1 MDGQLDT
8 FESLGKGT
16 PFVALM
22 RAIIEHIRLFEDF
35 DDSEIE
41 MVAQYLDCYR
51 VPAGTEVIHEGEQ
64 GDFMLLLLDGNM
76 EITRRGSDGFPVK
89 IGHAGPGKTL
99 GEMSLIDGEPR
110 FASCIARSECV
121 FGILNR
127 TGLTQIIADQ
137 PRLGVKLMMQL
148 LLLLNQRLRL
158 VSAELVRNRSI
169 PGSGT
174 ERPPLA

>member
-1 MDGQLDT
+1 MDSRLAH
-8 FESLGKGT
+8 FESLGNGT

-22 RAIIEHIRLFEDF
+22 RAIIEHIRLFDDF
-35 DDSEIE
+35 DEAEIAT
-41 MVAQYLDCYR
+41 VALYLDCYR
-51 VPAGTEVIHEGEQ
+51 VPPGTEVILEGEQ
-64 GDFMLLLLDGNM
+64 GDFMLLLLDGSM
-76 EITRRGSDGFPVK
+76 DILRRGSDGLPVR

-110 FASCIARSECV
+110 FASCIARGECV
-121 FGILNR
+121 FGVLDR

-158 VSAELVRNRSI
+158 VSAELVRNLGHDE
-169 PGSGT
+169 PA
-174 ERPPLA
+174 PLA